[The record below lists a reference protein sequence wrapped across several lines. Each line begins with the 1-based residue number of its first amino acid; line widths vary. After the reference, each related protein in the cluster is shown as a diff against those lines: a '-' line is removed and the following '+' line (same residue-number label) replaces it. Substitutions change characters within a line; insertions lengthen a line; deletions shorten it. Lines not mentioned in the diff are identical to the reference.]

1 MKVILMV
8 LPEVFCSEQMC
19 RFPPQNGTSS
29 QLWIDSKGFL
39 NKFALQMGL
48 IALGSCI
55 NAFSE
60 KILFRS
66 KWVI

>member
-19 RFPPQNGTSS
+19 RFGSQNGTSS

-48 IALGSCI
+48 IAHGSCI

-60 KILFRS
+60 KILVRS